1 MTNITQH
8 NVTNPVNCDAW
19 MFWQAQEQWMFYT
32 QKDSSIPARIQK
44 IRTSH
49 PEYHLW
55 HIDFT
60 HFIAGPPAPLSVFD
74 PPAGVSCTSPS
85 PSEQSEQVV
94 AHHIDRRR
102 GGTGGTV
109 LGFNLGVNINM
120 NRHSENRLIHSA
132 VTVYNQSATNIAA
145 VGQRLISEL
154 DASQGIYHTNATLWS
169 TKQSSFHIFATNR
182 TEHCHVHPRET
193 ISTTLSGKGAFRVPY
208 SSPIPQNTGDLFVI
222 PEMKAHAF
230 GPAVE
235 DGHPVLVSVMW
246 TPPAGYFDQ
255 NHVWIWAD
263 DVTIPTTGC
272 KMESTYRNFTLL

>member
-1 MTNITQH
+1 
-8 NVTNPVNCDAW
+8 
-19 MFWQAQEQWMFYT
+19 MFYT